1 MTKRIILLGLLI
13 TFTCLLLFSVFKN
26 IQYPLMWGDEAET
39 ATYAKRILTYGYPK
53 VHDGKNTL
61 DSHMLPGDVT
71 VNKRY
76 DLYTIEMWGQYYFSA
91 IGEYFA
97 RNTNNFYLKTAIL
110 RSSFAIMGM
119 LGIFILPILFS
130 LLIKNTQKKI
140 LAFLLYI
147 IIQLFSISLILHI
160 REVRSYSLSI
170 FLSSL
175 AIIIF
180 YTYHLKRK
188 INSLSYFLL
197 LFLFLFLLGNTFPP
211 AYLAM
216 TISFVIYILLK
227 NFKVDI
233 KEFVKNIIKKDNLIA
248 FSPIILSVILYLPIM
263 IFFETSKAAQAAFLS
278 MNYNLSVY
286 LEHFI
291 RIPIFLA
298 KYHLLYIAI
307 YLKIINYLQS
317 RNNRKIPQTDNLKE
331 YDKLSFLLTLIFM
344 VNLFT
349 IPMTPFIFDRY
360 FVFLQP
366 LLSMIIIT
374 DLFKVYGFIKS
385 HKENSQGNNVLA
397 IHFYIIFLLFILAQV
412 TNFDNL
418 KGHVYELTH
427 KYEGPMDKVI
437 FYIKNKYPHP
447 ENISIY
453 TPIEQLELIYYLESK
468 VLCDDN
474 INCYKD
480 PPDIFIPRNYMTSD
494 VLWERYNDYM
504 KESKY
509 EKIPLHI
516 LDYPVNNIPEF
527 SLSLKHLYKTPIEED
542 PVLQLYLYVKVE

>member
-39 ATYAKRILTYGYPK
+39 ATYAKRILIYGYPK

-61 DSHMLPGDVT
+61 DSHMVPGDVAI
-71 VNKRY
+71 NKRY

-197 LFLFLFLLGNTFPP
+197 LFLFLFLLLFLVSAKCQIVGGLLCLIYFLLVVRIFQNLESFGGYPHIRDFATFQISAYISNSSSMGNLW
-211 AYLAM
+211 AYLA
-216 TISFVIYILLK
+216 SF
-227 NFKVDI
+227 
-233 KEFVKNIIKKDNLIA
+233 
-248 FSPIILSVILYLPIM
+248 
-263 IFFETSKAAQAAFLS
+263 
-278 MNYNLSVY
+278 
-286 LEHFI
+286 
-291 RIPIFLA
+291 R
-298 KYHLLYIAI
+298 
-307 YLKIINYLQS
+307 LQ
-317 RNNRKIPQTDNLKE
+317 I
-331 YDKLSFLLTLIFM
+331 
-344 VNLFT
+344 V
-349 IPMTPFIFDRY
+349 
-360 FVFLQP
+360 
-366 LLSMIIIT
+366 
-374 DLFKVYGFIKS
+374 
-385 HKENSQGNNVLA
+385 
-397 IHFYIIFLLFILAQV
+397 
-412 TNFDNL
+412 
-418 KGHVYELTH
+418 
-427 KYEGPMDKVI
+427 
-437 FYIKNKYPHP
+437 
-447 ENISIY
+447 
-453 TPIEQLELIYYLESK
+453 
-468 VLCDDN
+468 
-474 INCYKD
+474 
-480 PPDIFIPRNYMTSD
+480 
-494 VLWERYNDYM
+494 
-504 KESKY
+504 
-509 EKIPLHI
+509 
-516 LDYPVNNIPEF
+516 
-527 SLSLKHLYKTPIEED
+527 
-542 PVLQLYLYVKVE
+542 